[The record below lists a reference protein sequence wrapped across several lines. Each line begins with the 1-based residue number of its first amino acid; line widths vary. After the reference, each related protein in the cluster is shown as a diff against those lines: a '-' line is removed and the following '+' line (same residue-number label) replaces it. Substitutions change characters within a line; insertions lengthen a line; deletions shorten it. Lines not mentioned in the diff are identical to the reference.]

1 MTPDM
6 MFQQVVTLLSDRM
19 DRMENTQE
27 RLAEAVEKQAAVVE
41 KVAVLLAKHEEHRDA
56 ISRAFDEIEA
66 DRASCSERF
75 KDHEARIRVVE
86 DDMPTL
92 RLTRNWVIG
101 FTVAGTGGV
110 CLAVLALV
118 LK

>member
-19 DRMENTQE
+19 DRMEKTQE

-66 DRASCSERF
+66 DRAACSERF
-75 KDHEARIRVVE
+75 RDHETRLRVVE
-86 DDMPTL
+86 EDMPTM

-101 FTVAGTGGV
+101 FTVAGASGV
-110 CLAVLALV
+110 CLAVMAMV
-118 LK
+118 LR

>member
-1 MTPDM
+1 MTPDT

-19 DRMENTQE
+19 DRMEKTQE
-27 RLAEAVEKQAAVVE
+27 RLADAVEKQAAVVE
-41 KVAVLLAKHEEHRDA
+41 KVATLLAKHEEHRDA
-56 ISRAFDEIEA
+56 IGRAFDEIES
-66 DRASCSERF
+66 DRAACAERF
-75 KDHEARIRVVE
+75 KDHETRLRVVE

-110 CLAVLALV
+110 CLAVMALV
-118 LK
+118 LR